1 MRIGIIKGFWTVELL
16 KSKKMRRYF
25 VITIIAL
32 GIISCDNKEQQKQE
46 KESVIPVTVSKSIE
60 KEFTPEIEFSGTAFA
75 NKEAN
80 LGTAIPGRVEKIH
93 FNVGEHV
100 KKGDLIVELSSEL
113 YTQALIERN
122 TLQKDFE
129 RVSRLRDKESLSEQ
143 DYDHVKAKYEATVA
157 KTEMMKKNSEIVA
170 PFAGTVVDH
179 IVKEGENY
187 LFAPSLKVGYSMT
200 SGIIKLMQLD
210 VLNVEIDVNE
220 KEISKIKKGQKA
232 EITFDA
238 YPDKKY
244 TGTVESIE
252 PILSTLSR
260 TVKVKIKTEN
270 KDLLIKPG
278 MYSKV
283 KIKLPKEKAVFVP
296 IESIYRQP
304 GTGNDFVFVVE
315 NNVVKRIPVTRKYTL
330 NELAAVDGIKAE
342 TTIAV
347 GGKSKLIEGIKVEI
361 KE

>member
-1 MRIGIIKGFWTVELL
+1 MKKYIII
-16 KSKKMRRYF
+16 
-25 VITIIAL
+25 ITIAL
-32 GIISCDNKEQQKQE
+32 GILSCKNQDPTKQE
-46 KESVIPVTVSKSIE
+46 KESVIPITVGKSVE
-60 KEFTPEIEFSGTAFA
+60 KEFSPELEYSGTAFA

-93 FNVGEHV
+93 FNVGEHAQ
-100 KKGDLIVELSSEL
+100 KGDLIVELSSEL
-113 YTQALIERN
+113 YTQALIEKN
-122 TLQKDFE
+122 TLKKDFE

-143 DYDHVKAKYEATVA
+143 DYDHVKAKYDATVA
-157 KTEMMKKNSEIVA
+157 KTEMMKKNSQIVA
-170 PFAGTVVDH
+170 PFSGTIVDH

-200 SGIIKLMQLD
+200 SGIVKLMQLD
-210 VLNVEIDVNE
+210 IINVEIEVNE
-220 KEISKIKKGQKA
+220 KDISKIKKNQQA
-232 EITFDA
+232 QVIFDA
-238 YPDKKY
+238 YPEK
-244 TGTVESIE
+244 TFVGQVVTVE
-252 PILSTLSR
+252 PILSTLTR
-260 TVKVKIKTEN
+260 TVKVKIKIEN

-296 IESIYRQP
+296 LESIYRQP

-315 NNVVKRIPVTRKYTL
+315 KNVVRKMPVTRKYSL
-330 NELAAVDGIKAE
+330 NDLVAVDGVNAQ

-347 GGKSKLIEGIKVEI
+347 GGKSKLIDGVKVEI

>member
-1 MRIGIIKGFWTVELL
+1 MK
-16 KSKKMRRYF
+16 RYLI
-25 VITIIAL
+25 ITIIAL
-32 GIISCDNKEQQKQE
+32 GIISCNTKEQQTKE
-46 KESVIPVTVSKSIE
+46 KESVIPITVSKSIE
-60 KEFTPEIEFSGTAFA
+60 KEFIPELKYSGTAFA

-93 FNVGEHV
+93 FNIGEHV

-122 TLQKDFE
+122 TLKKDFE

-143 DYDHVKAKYEATVA
+143 DYDHIKAKYEATIA
-157 KTEMMKKNSEIVA
+157 KTEMMKKNAEIVA
-170 PFAGTVVDH
+170 PFSGTIVDH

-200 SGIIKLMQLD
+200 SGIVKIMQLD
-210 VLNVEIDVNE
+210 VLKVEIDVNE
-220 KEISKIKKGQKA
+220 KDISKIKKGQKA
-232 EITFDA
+232 EIIFDA
-238 YPDKKY
+238 YPQKTF
-244 TGTVESIE
+244 TGTIE
-252 PILSTLSR
+252 AIDPILSTLSR

-278 MYSKV
+278 MYAKV
-283 KIKLPKEKAVFVP
+283 KIKLPEEKAVFVP

-304 GTGNDFVFVVE
+304 GTGNDYVFVVE
-315 NNVVKRIPVTRKYTL
+315 KNIVKRIPVTRKYTL
-330 NELAAVDGIKAE
+330 NDLVAVDGIIAE

-347 GGKSKLIEGIKVEI
+347 GGKSKLVDGFKVVIKD
-361 KE
+361 